1 MEDVL
6 CTGSGLNQEM
16 TLSRPGDTRWNSHY
30 KTLSRL
36 ITLYLSIMEVLGCIV
51 ETGQTLP
58 CSRQADGLLEDMK
71 KYDFVF
77 YIHLMEHILNITH
90 TLSQCLQRKEQ
101 DLMNAVK
108 LVSTTK
114 NQLEKFRLE
123 GFNEFLKNLVLVL
136 PVTTATAERCFSAM
150 KNVKTDLH
158 NGLTMRI

>member
-16 TLSRPGDTRWNSHY
+16 ALLRPGDTRWNSHY
-30 KTLSRL
+30 KTLL
-36 ITLYLSIMEVLGCIV
+36 LNIMEVLGCIV

-58 CSRQADGLLEDMK
+58 CGGQANKLLEDMK

-90 TLSQCLQRKEQ
+90 TLSKCLQRKEQ

-108 LVSTTK
+108 LVSSTK

-123 GFNEFLKNLVLVL
+123 GFNEFLEKLTLFVTCMNL
-136 PVTTATAERCFSAM
+136 R
-150 KNVKTDLH
+150 
-158 NGLTMRI
+158 